1 MKVLLD
7 IKDSKVPFL
16 MELLESLSFV
26 KAKPISTYKAEV
38 LANLKDAVEELNLIK
53 EGKLKGRN
61 AEELLNEL

>member
-7 IKDSKVPFL
+7 IKNSKVPFV

-26 KAKPISTYKAEV
+26 KAKPISIYKAEV

>member
-7 IKDSKVPFL
+7 IKDSKVPFV

-26 KAKPISTYKAEV
+26 KAKTILTYKAEV

-53 EGKLKGRN
+53 EGKLKGKN
-61 AEELLNEL
+61 A